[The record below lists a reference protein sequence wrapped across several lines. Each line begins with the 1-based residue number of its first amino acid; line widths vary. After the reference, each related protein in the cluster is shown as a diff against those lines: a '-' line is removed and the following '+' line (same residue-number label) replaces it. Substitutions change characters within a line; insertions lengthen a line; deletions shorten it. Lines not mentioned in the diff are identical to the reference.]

1 MKKPSITFAL
11 THRMASQVCN
21 IAELVGSLQLHTVGR
36 QIVSPDSDGH
46 IRSIQSFLTLEHT
59 TLESEQIRSMCLGV
73 SLPDLDRVSQL
84 VRNLETLFRQLP
96 TIDAMS
102 VKGLLSA
109 HAHLLAGVSQ
119 ELGAFRRSNSVLH
132 NGSLQSQVP
141 SYHDISTP
149 MYRLFAWFQESKIH
163 PLIAS
168 CVVHFEIRRLSPFL
182 EGNEILAL
190 LWQKQVLGLWYPN
203 LAYLPLE
210 SMLCADIA
218 GYERELN
225 KAIGRNDNACFIEFL
240 LDVIFEALT
249 TWRTQLQQGSSSNL
263 LVETLVET
271 RVETSAKTPVK
282 RRTNTQKKV
291 LQLLTATPNLTLK
304 QVAEQLGVANSTV
317 ERAVSDLKKANKLNF
332 NGSRKN
338 GCWEVLPD

>member
-1 MKKPSITFAL
+1 MKKLSITFAL

-46 IRSIQSFLTLEHT
+46 IRSIQSLLTLEHT
-59 TLESEQIRSMCLGV
+59 TLESEQIRSMCQGI
-73 SLPDLDRVSQL
+73 SLPELERVSQL
-84 VRNLETLFRQLP
+84 VRNLAMLFSQLP
-96 TIDAMS
+96 TIDTTS
-102 VKGLLSA
+102 VDGLLSA
-109 HAHLLAGVSQ
+109 HAHLSAGISQ
-119 ELGAFRRSNSVLH
+119 APGEFRRSNEVSN
-132 NGSLQSQVP
+132 NGSLQCQVV
-141 SYHDISTP
+141 SYHGVSTP

>member
-1 MKKPSITFAL
+1 MKKPSIPFSL
-11 THRMASQVCN
+11 THRMAGQVCE
-21 IAELVGSLQLHTVGR
+21 IAEVIGSLQLQTAGR
-36 QIVSPDSDGH
+36 QVISPDSDEH

-73 SLPDLDRVSQL
+73 SLPDLDRVSLL

-149 MYRLFAWFQESKIH
+149 MYRLFARFQESKIH

-168 CVVHFEIRRLSPFL
+168 CVVHLEIRRLSPFL

-190 LWQKQVLGLWYPN
+190 LWQKQVLSLWYPQ
-203 LAYLPLE
+203 LTSLPLE
-210 SMLCADIA
+210 SMLCADIV
-218 GYERELN
+218 GYERELK
-225 KAIGRNDNACFIEFL
+225 KAIGRKDDASFVEFL
-240 LDVIFEALT
+240 LDAIFEALT
-249 TWRTQLQQGSSSNL
+249 VIPPFLGAFKSRGH
-263 LVETLVET
+263 
-271 RVETSAKTPVK
+271 AACA
-282 RRTNTQKKV
+282 RRCF
-291 LQLLTATPNLTLK
+291 
-304 QVAEQLGVANSTV
+304 GV
-317 ERAVSDLKKANKLNF
+317 
-332 NGSRKN
+332 
-338 GCWEVLPD
+338 

>member
-1 MKKPSITFAL
+1 MKKPSIPFAL
-11 THRMASQVCN
+11 THQIASQVCN
-21 IAELVGSLQLHTVGR
+21 VAELVGSLQLQTASR
-36 QIVSPDSDGH
+36 QIVSPDSDDH
-46 IRSIQSFLTLEHT
+46 IHGIQSLLALEHT
-59 TLESEQIRSMCLGV
+59 SLESEQIRSMCQGG
-73 SLPDLDRVSQL
+73 SLPDLERVSLL
-84 VRNLETLFRQLP
+84 VRNLKTLFRLLP
-96 TIDAMS
+96 TIDAIS
-102 VKGLLSA
+102 VEGLFSA

-119 ELGAFRRSNSVLH
+119 ELGAFRRSNSVRH

-141 SYHDISTP
+141 SYHDVSTP

-225 KAIGRNDNACFIEFL
+225 KAILRKDDASFIEFL
-240 LDVIFEALT
+240 LGVIFEALT
-249 TWRTQLQQGSSSNL
+249 TWGTQLQQGLPSDL
-263 LVETLVET
+263 QVETLVET

>member
-1 MKKPSITFAL
+1 M
-11 THRMASQVCN
+11 
-21 IAELVGSLQLHTVGR
+21 SL
-36 QIVSPDSDGH
+36 
-46 IRSIQSFLTLEHT
+46 
-59 TLESEQIRSMCLGV
+59 
-73 SLPDLDRVSQL
+73 L
-84 VRNLETLFRQLP
+84 VRNLKTLFRLLP
-96 TIDAMS
+96 TIDAIS
-102 VKGLLSA
+102 VEGLFSA

-119 ELGAFRRSNSVLH
+119 ELGAFRRSNSVRH
-132 NGSLQSQVP
+132 NGSLQNPVP
-141 SYHDISTP
+141 SYHDVSTR
-149 MYRLFAWFQESKIH
+149 MYRLFSWFQESKIH

-249 TWRTQLQQGSSSNL
+249 TWRTQLQQGSPSDM
-263 LVETLVET
+263 LVETLVKT
-271 RVETSAKTPVK
+271 QVETSVKTPVK
-282 RRTNTQKKV
+282 RRTNTQEKV
-291 LQLLTATPNLTLK
+291 LQLLNAAPNLTLK
-304 QVAEQLGVANSTV
+304 EVAEQLGVAKSTV
-317 ERAVSDLKKANKLNF
+317 ERAVSDMKKANKLSF
-332 NGSRKN
+332 NGPRKN

>member
-1 MKKPSITFAL
+1 
-11 THRMASQVCN
+11 
-21 IAELVGSLQLHTVGR
+21 
-36 QIVSPDSDGH
+36 
-46 IRSIQSFLTLEHT
+46 
-59 TLESEQIRSMCLGV
+59 
-73 SLPDLDRVSQL
+73 
-84 VRNLETLFRQLP
+84 
-96 TIDAMS
+96 
-102 VKGLLSA
+102 
-109 HAHLLAGVSQ
+109 
-119 ELGAFRRSNSVLH
+119 
-132 NGSLQSQVP
+132 
-141 SYHDISTP
+141 
-149 MYRLFAWFQESKIH
+149 MYRLFAWFQELKIH

-249 TWRTQLQQGSSSNL
+249 TWRTQLQQGSPSDL

-271 RVETSAKTPVK
+271 RVETSVKTPVK
-282 RRTNTQKKV
+282 RRTNSK
-291 LQLLTATPNLTLK
+291 
-304 QVAEQLGVANSTV
+304 
-317 ERAVSDLKKANKLNF
+317 R
-332 NGSRKN
+332 R
-338 GCWEVLPD
+338 

>member
-1 MKKPSITFAL
+1 MKKTSAPFSL
-11 THRMASQVCN
+11 THRMAGQVCE
-21 IAELVGSLQLHTVGR
+21 IAEVVGSLQLHTVGR
-36 QIVSPDSDGH
+36 QVVSPDSDDH
-46 IRSIQSFLTLEHT
+46 IHGIQSLLALEHT
-59 TLESEQIRSMCLGV
+59 TLESDQIRSMCQGV
-73 SLPDLDRVSQL
+73 SLPDLERVSLL
-84 VRNLETLFRQLP
+84 VRNLATLFRLLP
-96 TIDAMS
+96 TIDAIS
-102 VKGLLSA
+102 VEGLLSA

-119 ELGAFRRSNSVLH
+119 EPGAFRRSNSVLH
-132 NGSLQSQVP
+132 HGSLQNPVP
-141 SYHDISTP
+141 SYHGVSTR

-168 CVVHFEIRRLSPFL
+168 CVVHFEIRWLCPFL

-249 TWRTQLQQGSSSNL
+249 TWRTQLQQGSPSDL
-263 LVETLVET
+263 LVET
-271 RVETSAKTPVK
+271 RVETSVKTPVK

-291 LQLLTATPNLTLK
+291 LQLFNAAPNLTLK
-304 QVAEQLGVANSTV
+304 EVAEQLGVANSTV
-317 ERAVSDLKKANKLNF
+317 ERAVSDLKKASKLNF
-332 NGSRKN
+332 NGPRKK
-338 GCWEVLPD
+338 GWWEVLPD

>member
-1 MKKPSITFAL
+1 MKKPSIPFSL
-11 THRMASQVCN
+11 THRMAGQVCE
-21 IAELVGSLQLHTVGR
+21 IAEVIGSLQLQTAGR
-36 QIVSPDSDGH
+36 QVISPDSDEH

-73 SLPDLDRVSQL
+73 SLPDLDRVSLL

-190 LWQKQVLGLWYPN
+190 LWQKQVLSLWYPQ
-203 LAYLPLE
+203 LTSLPLE
-210 SMLCADIA
+210 SMLCADIV
-218 GYERELN
+218 GYERELK
-225 KAIGRNDNACFIEFL
+225 KAIGRKDDASFVEFL
-240 LDVIFEALT
+240 LDAIFEALT
-249 TWRTQLQQGSSSNL
+249 TWRTQLQLGSPSDL
-263 LVETLVET
+263 KVETLVET

>member
-1 MKKPSITFAL
+1 MKKPSIPFSL
-11 THRMASQVCN
+11 THRMAGQVCE
-21 IAELVGSLQLHTVGR
+21 IAEVIGSLQLQTAGR
-36 QIVSPDSDGH
+36 QVISPDSDEH

-73 SLPDLDRVSQL
+73 SLPDLDRVSLL

-119 ELGAFRRSNSVLH
+119 ELGAFRRSNSVRH
-132 NGSLQSQVP
+132 NGSLQNSVP
-141 SYHDISTP
+141 SYHDVSTR
-149 MYRLFAWFQESKIH
+149 MYRLFSWFQESKIH

-190 LWQKQVLGLWYPN
+190 LWQKQVLSLWYPQ
-203 LAYLPLE
+203 LTSLPLE

-249 TWRTQLQQGSSSNL
+249 TWRTQLQQGSPSDL
-263 LVETLVET
+263 LVET
-271 RVETSAKTPVK
+271 RVETSVKTPVK
-282 RRTNTQKKV
+282 RRTNTQEKV
-291 LQLLTATPNLTLK
+291 LQLFNAAPNLTLK
-304 QVAEQLGVANSTV
+304 EVAEQLGVAKSTV
-317 ERAVSDLKKANKLNF
+317 ERAVSDMKKANKLSF
-332 NGSRKN
+332 NGPRKN

>member
-1 MKKPSITFAL
+1 MKKPSIPFSL
-11 THRMASQVCN
+11 THRMAGQVCE
-21 IAELVGSLQLHTVGR
+21 IAEVIGSLQLQTAGR
-36 QIVSPDSDGH
+36 QVISPDSDEH

-59 TLESEQIRSMCLGV
+59 TLESEQIRSMCQGI
-73 SLPDLDRVSQL
+73 SLPELERVSQL
-84 VRNLETLFRQLP
+84 VRNLAMLFSQLP
-96 TIDAMS
+96 TIDTTS
-102 VKGLLSA
+102 VDGLLSA

-119 ELGAFRRSNSVLH
+119 ELGAFRRSNSVRH
-132 NGSLQSQVP
+132 NGSLQNPVP
-141 SYHDISTP
+141 SYHDVSTR
-149 MYRLFAWFQESKIH
+149 MYRLFSWFQESKIH

-190 LWQKQVLGLWYPN
+190 LWQKQVLSLWHPQ
-203 LAYLPLE
+203 LTSLPLE
-210 SMLCADIA
+210 SMLCADIV
-218 GYERELN
+218 GYERELK
-225 KAIGRNDNACFIEFL
+225 KAIGRKDDASFVEFL
-240 LDVIFEALT
+240 LDAIFEALT
-249 TWRTQLQQGSSSNL
+249 TWRTQLQLGSPSDL
-263 LVETLVET
+263 QVETLVET

>member
-1 MKKPSITFAL
+1 MKKPSIPFAL
-11 THRMASQVCN
+11 THQIASQVCN
-21 IAELVGSLQLHTVGR
+21 VAELVGSLQLHSAGR
-36 QIVSPDSDGH
+36 QIVSPDSDDH
-46 IRSIQSFLTLEHT
+46 IHGIQSLLALEHT
-59 TLESEQIRSMCLGV
+59 SLESEQIRSMCQGG
-73 SLPDLDRVSQL
+73 SLPDLERVSLL
-84 VRNLETLFRQLP
+84 VRNLKTLFRLLP
-96 TIDAMS
+96 TIDAIS
-102 VKGLLSA
+102 VEGLFSA

-119 ELGAFRRSNSVLH
+119 ELGAFRRSNSVRH
-132 NGSLQSQVP
+132 NGSLQNPVP
-141 SYHDISTP
+141 SYHDVSTR
-149 MYRLFAWFQESKIH
+149 MYRLFSWFQESKIH

-263 LVETLVET
+263 LVETPVET

>member
-1 MKKPSITFAL
+1 MKKPSIPFSL
-11 THRMASQVCN
+11 THRMAGQVCE
-21 IAELVGSLQLHTVGR
+21 IAEVIGSLQLQTAGR
-36 QIVSPDSDGH
+36 QVISPDSDEH

-73 SLPDLDRVSQL
+73 SLPDLDRVSLL

-102 VKGLLSA
+102 VEGLLSA

-141 SYHDISTP
+141 SYHDISTR
-149 MYRLFAWFQESKIH
+149 MYRLFSWFQESKIH

-190 LWQKQVLGLWYPN
+190 LWQKQVLSLWYPQ
-203 LAYLPLE
+203 LTSLPIE

-225 KAIGRNDNACFIEFL
+225 KAILRKDDASFIEFL
-240 LDVIFEALT
+240 LGVIFEALT
-249 TWRTQLQQGSSSNL
+249 TWRTQLQQGSQSGL
-263 LVETLVET
+263 QVERLVK
-271 RVETSAKTPVK
+271 TSVKTPVK
-282 RRTNTQKKV
+282 RRTNTQEKV
-291 LQLLTATPNLTLK
+291 LQLFNAAPNLTLK
-304 QVAEQLGVANSTV
+304 EVAEQLGVAKSTV
-317 ERAVSDLKKANKLNF
+317 ERAVSDMKKANKLSF
-332 NGSRKN
+332 NGPRKN